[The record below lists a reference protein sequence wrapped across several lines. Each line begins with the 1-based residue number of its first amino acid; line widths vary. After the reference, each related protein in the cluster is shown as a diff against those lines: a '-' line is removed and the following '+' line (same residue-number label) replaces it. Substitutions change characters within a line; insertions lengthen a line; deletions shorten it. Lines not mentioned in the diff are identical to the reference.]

1 MLKESITYIDFNG
14 LERTEDYYFNL
25 TRTELIR
32 MEMNKNGSLTGLLT
46 KITKANDMPDIF
58 EAMENLILK
67 AYGEKS
73 TDGRRFDKSEE
84 ISNNFMHSPAY
95 DKLFEKLTMDATYA
109 YKFLMGIL
117 PSELA
122 EQAAKDPEILKLASD
137 NGIAINQ

>member
-1 MLKESITYIDFNG
+1 MLKETITYIDFND

-32 MEMNKNGSLTGLLT
+32 MEMNKNGSLTGILT

-58 EAMENLILK
+58 EAMESLILK

-73 TDGRRFDKSEE
+73 VDGRYFNKSEE
-84 ISNNFMHSPAY
+84 ISNNFMNSPAY
-95 DKLFEKLTMDATYA
+95 DKLFEKLTSDASYA

-117 PSELA
+117 PKDLA
-122 EQAAKDPEILKLASD
+122 EEARKNPEVLKLAAD
-137 NGIAINQ
+137 NNIAIN